1 MTKRSWVQAPASYN
15 GWMDVSDLLAITLK
29 EKLNVKIA
37 KWGTPNK
44 YSRKNI
50 YLCIALHYYII

>member
-1 MTKRSWVQAPASYN
+1 
-15 GWMDVSDLLAITLK
+15 MDVSDLLAFTLK

>member
-1 MTKRSWVQAPASYN
+1 
-15 GWMDVSDLLAITLK
+15 MDVSDLLAFTLK

-44 YSRKNI
+44 YSRINI